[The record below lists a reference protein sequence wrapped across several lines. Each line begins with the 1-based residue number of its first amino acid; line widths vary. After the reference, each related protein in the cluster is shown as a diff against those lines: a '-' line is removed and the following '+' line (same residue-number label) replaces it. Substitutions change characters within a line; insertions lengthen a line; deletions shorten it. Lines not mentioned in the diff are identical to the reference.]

1 MGTKVQNGRLELNIP
16 FYENSGDKLVQIKD
30 ENNLEYASN
39 DLLSSCINHTD
50 IISGLSLKS
59 YLNNLIITNGYF
71 YENDKLYMFDDSTHI
86 EVLETEESNIG
97 QYMNNVITYGNIC
110 GGLIGYNNAIT
121 NFTDS
126 SWVDLPNKIKDTS
139 KQWEIQLKFILTE
152 NVTCRILGK
161 SSNDL
166 LCGCV
171 IGYDSATSNLKLWL
185 SSGNGWDIAS
195 QIDSTSTININ
206 KWYWIKLI
214 YNGSSYVLQ
223 ISEDGI
229 QYTECIIINSSTP
242 IYHTT
247 EWSIG
252 RYNTYYLKG
261 YVDLNECYMKSNN
274 EIIWK
279 GVKPINEY
287 TVYYLYDSNSFIY
300 SDIEPSEKYKFIG
313 KFRINGNNITYK
325 NPSMDLAE
333 SYEHGFIIDEKYG
346 SIGYRIYSDGWK
358 EQWGNNANPV
368 FPIAFE
374 EIPTIYTNGAT
385 NVSKIGMTI
394 GAGYWNVCGY

>member
-30 ENNLEYASN
+30 ENNLDYASN

-71 YENDKLYMFDDSTHI
+71 YEDDTLYMFDDSTHI
-86 EVLETEESNIG
+86 EVLETEESNIN
-97 QYMNNVITYGNIC
+97 QYDING
-110 GGLIGYNNAIT
+110 
-121 NFTDS
+121 
-126 SWVDLPNKIKDTS
+126 
-139 KQWEIQLKFILTE
+139 E
-152 NVTCRILGK
+152 
-161 SSNDL
+161 
-166 LCGCV
+166 V
-171 IGYDSATSNLKLWL
+171 IGNLVNDNGIVSGFENGGYFLLPMSWHPQNTWEFGFKFSAKVVNIGQQIIGGVNRQEEGFEFGLTDAGKFRFWL
-185 SSGNGWDIAS
+185 
-195 QIDSTSTININ
+195 
-206 KWYWIKLI
+206 
-214 YNGSSYVLQ
+214 GSK
-223 ISEDGI
+223 
-229 QYTECIIINSSTP
+229 
-242 IYHTT
+242 
-247 EWSIG
+247 
-252 RYNTYYLKG
+252 LKG
-261 YVDLNECYMKSNN
+261 YDIGNAIIGTATLQANTNYWVRMTFDGSKYVLYYSTNGIDYVQDAVVESSVKICKVSNSIGQDSFGHTSIWNGNIDLNHTYLKVDDK
-274 EIIWK
+274 IIWK
-279 GVKPINEY
+279 GLKPINEY
-287 TVYYLYDSNSFIY
+287 TVYYLYDSNSFVY
-300 SDIEPSEKYKFIG
+300 SDVEPSEKYKFIG

-333 SYEHGFIIDEKYG
+333 SYAHGFIIDEKYG

-394 GAGYWNVCGY
+394 SAGYWNVCGY